1 MVMFPYLSHPR
12 VVAVSVDKC
21 NESFKSEPLKKSGS
35 VRKSSYHA
43 NMMCTYEFEAV
54 NQERVLLNISRLNL
68 AYTGGDPTEPY
79 GYVVMYSFILYAKID
94 LLLAAF
100 YIFT

>member
-1 MVMFPYLSHPR
+1 MYVHMVMFPYLSNQR

-79 GYVVMYSFILYAKID
+79 GYVVM
-94 LLLAAF
+94 
-100 YIFT
+100 